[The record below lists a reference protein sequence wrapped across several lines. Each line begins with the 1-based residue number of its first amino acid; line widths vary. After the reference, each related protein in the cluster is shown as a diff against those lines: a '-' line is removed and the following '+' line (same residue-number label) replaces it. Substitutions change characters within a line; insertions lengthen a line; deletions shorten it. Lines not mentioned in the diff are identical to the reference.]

1 MAGWAAVEVA
11 AVPHAAGTLPGH
23 RRVPGEGSRALWNHP
38 SWPQQPLY
46 QAMDATV
53 CGKGVSYF
61 FCLSSPAAIP
71 MRRSFPG
78 NRSLWSLLMA
88 EPKEIT
94 VV

>member
-1 MAGWAAVEVA
+1 MRLFVAGWAGVEVV

-23 RRVPGEGSRALWNHP
+23 TREQGSVEPAIVATAASLPGDGCA
-38 SWPQQPLY
+38 
-46 QAMDATV
+46 A
-53 CGKGVSYF
+53 CGKGVCYF

-78 NRSLWSLLMA
+78 DRSLWSLLMA